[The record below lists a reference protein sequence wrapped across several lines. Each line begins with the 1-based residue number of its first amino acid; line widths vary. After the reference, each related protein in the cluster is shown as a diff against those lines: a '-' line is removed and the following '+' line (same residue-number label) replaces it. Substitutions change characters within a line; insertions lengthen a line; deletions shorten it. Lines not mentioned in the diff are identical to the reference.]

1 MDVEAPKQ
9 HPQVQ
14 RNKNSAVGSAKL
26 SKLSSTD
33 FYGGKAIKNQLNNSE
48 NTHFVLAH
56 QHTGGYVPPPSLAQQ
71 QHQVEVFPTYMMM
84 ADKNQVGAVESQ
96 LQYYQSYASQNAPPQ
111 PSQRNA
117 AKNSQNTTLGNYNFS
132 SMKTSIGGHQH
143 YPFEDEQYFH
153 QQASFG

>member
-9 HPQVQ
+9 QPPPHVQ

-33 FYGGKAIKNQLNNSE
+33 FYGGKAIKKQLNNSE

-71 QHQVEVFPTYMMM
+71 QQQQVEVFPTYMMM
-84 ADKNQVGAVESQ
+84 SDKNQVGAVESQ
-96 LQYYQSYASQNAPPQ
+96 L
-111 PSQRNA
+111 
-117 AKNSQNTTLGNYNFS
+117 
-132 SMKTSIGGHQH
+132 
-143 YPFEDEQYFH
+143 
-153 QQASFG
+153 